1 MTRTRVLTVDCG
13 NPDVET
19 LRDAASVL
27 RAGGLVAFPT
37 ETFYGLGAAGL
48 SADAVR
54 RVFEVKGRPESKPLL
69 LLVDSVA
76 MLDRVASR
84 IPPAARVLMARHWP
98 GPLTLVMPARDAVPE
113 AVTAG
118 TGTVGVRLPAHPVA
132 RGLVTALG
140 EPVTAPSANP
150 SGAPPPT
157 TAAEVLDHFDGII
170 DVVVDSGPT
179 PGGEP
184 STIIDM
190 TVDPPRILRQGAVPL

>member
-1 MTRTRVLTVDCG
+1 MDYG

-98 GPLTLVMPARDAVPE
+98 GPLTLVVPARDAVPA

-140 EPVTAPSANP
+140 EPVTAPLIGVSSGVVTASPDPVGGSLSGVTVMLTVATAESTVP
-150 SGAPPPT
+150 SFT
-157 TAAEVLDHFDGII
+157 RKVKL
-170 DVVVDSGPT
+170 S
-179 PGGEP
+179 
-184 STIIDM
+184 
-190 TVDPPRILRQGAVPL
+190 DPL